1 MRGTENVIPDVQRTL
16 KTRVGRLYL
25 EWKPAE
31 PQYLT
36 LQKDG
41 KIIHIG
47 RKNVSGIDGNG
58 NSLMSTVI
66 TVLDGDHEEQF
77 SDVEDTIARIV
88 DIYA

>member
-1 MRGTENVIPDVQRTL
+1 MIPDVQRTL

-47 RKNVSGIDGNG
+47 RKYVSGNRWERQFPHEH
-58 NSLMSTVI
+58 
-66 TVLDGDHEEQF
+66 GDYR
-77 SDVEDTIARIV
+77 AGRRP
-88 DIYA
+88 

>member
-1 MRGTENVIPDVQRTL
+1 MRGTEKRDPRRPTHIEDKGRQTISRVETSRT
-16 KTRVGRLYL
+16 
-25 EWKPAE
+25 P
-31 PQYLT
+31 YLT

-47 RKNVSGIDGNG
+47 RKYVSGIDGNG